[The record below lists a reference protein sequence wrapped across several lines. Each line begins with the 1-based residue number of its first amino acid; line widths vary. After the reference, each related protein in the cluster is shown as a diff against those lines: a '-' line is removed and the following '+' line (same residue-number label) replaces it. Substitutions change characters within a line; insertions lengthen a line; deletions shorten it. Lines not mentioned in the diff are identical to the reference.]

1 MKNNIIS
8 RLDDA
13 ITVFGR
19 FLRQAGCTVGPREI
33 MSAIEASSHIE
44 IHKKQDFK
52 QALQATLIS
61 NNKNLYLFNH
71 LFNIFWKNPDKLKKV
86 SSILKKLNKSQSK
99 QLEIKSM
106 KEEIDDIYRKR
117 DNSLNALDNKD
128 ESEVKPLDLSFYSPN
143 ELLKKKRF
151 DSYTNQELE
160 EAKKFINNRNW
171 VLSKKRSRRLQKGYS
186 AHKLDIRNTIRNN
199 IFPFQDF
206 SKLSWKESKIKERPL
221 VILMDISGSMDHY
234 TRILMHF
241 IHTLYLNGKKVEA
254 FTFGT
259 RLTRIT
265 KYIRYRNIN
274 DSIEKINN
282 LVKDWS
288 GGTRIGES
296 VKTFNINWGRRV
308 LGNGALVLM
317 ITDGWDTGDVKLL
330 KKEFDRLSKSCHRL
344 IWLNPNLGYQDFE
357 PLTKGV
363 QIMIEFVHKFL
374 PIHNLNCLTDLA
386 DILFNMDSFKKV
398 RFKS

>member
-19 FLRQAGCTVGPREI
+19 FLRQAGCTIGPREI

-61 NNKNLYLFNH
+61 NNKNLFLFNH
-71 LFNIFWKNPDKLKKV
+71 LFEIYWKNPDKLKKV

-99 QLEIKSM
+99 NLEIKSM

-117 DNSLNALDNKD
+117 DDSLNALDNKD

-171 VLSKKRSRRLQKGYS
+171 VLSKKRSRRLRRGES
-186 AHKLDIRNTIRNN
+186 AHRLDIRNTIREN

-206 SKLSWKESKIKERPL
+206 NKLSWKEPKIKERPL

-296 VKTFNINWGRRV
+296 VKTFNINWSRRV

-330 KKEFDRLSKSCHRL
+330 KKEFDRLSRSCYKL

-363 QIMIEFVHKFL
+363 QIMIKFVDKFL
-374 PIHNLNCLTDLA
+374 PIHNLSCLTDLS
-386 DILFNMDSFKKV
+386 DILFNMDSFKQV